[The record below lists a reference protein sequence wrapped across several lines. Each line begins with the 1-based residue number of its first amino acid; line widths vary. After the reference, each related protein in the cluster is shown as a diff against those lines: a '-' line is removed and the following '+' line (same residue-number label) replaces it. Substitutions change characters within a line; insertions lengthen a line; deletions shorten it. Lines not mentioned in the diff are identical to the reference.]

1 MVRPASFFN
10 LKRGETMN
18 KDIFEGNWKQLR
30 GDVQKKWG
38 KLTNDHLDQIEGSR
52 EKLAGVIQESYG
64 IARQEAEKQIAEW
77 EKTRVRAND
86 RAA

>member
-1 MVRPASFFN
+1 
-10 LKRGETMN
+10 MN
-18 KDIFEGNWKQLR
+18 KDIFEGNWKQLK

-52 EKLAGVIQESYG
+52 EKLAGAIQENYG
-64 IARQEAEKQIAEW
+64 IARQEAERQIAEW
-77 EKTRVRAND
+77 EKTRKHVND